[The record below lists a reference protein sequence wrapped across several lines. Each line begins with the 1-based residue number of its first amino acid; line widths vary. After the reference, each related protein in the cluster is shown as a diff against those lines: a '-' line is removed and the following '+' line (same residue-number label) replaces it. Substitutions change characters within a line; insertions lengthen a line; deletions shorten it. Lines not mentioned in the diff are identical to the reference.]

1 MIKMWLPDGSER
13 RAARGISLREA
24 AMTIHPDLADRAV
37 CASVDGEL
45 RDLRDA
51 LAEDCQLTL
60 HTDATPEGTRVAGHT
75 AAHIVAQAVKRLFP
89 SAILG
94 LDPIA
99 NGRFSCDVEFGRQL
113 TVGDLRK
120 IQEEVDRIVA
130 ENLPIER
137 ETLSKGDA
145 RALLIRR
152 GEVLKLEVLDRI
164 DSPTVTVYRH
174 GEFVDLCRG
183 PHLASTGCLPEIRLT
198 TIGDASW
205 RDDPRAEA
213 LCRISGALVPSRS
226 A

>member
-1 MIKMWLPDGSER
+1 MIRMWFPDGSEL

-45 RDLRDA
+45 RDLRDT

-60 HTDATPEGTRVAGHT
+60 HTDATPEGARVAGHT

-94 LDPIA
+94 LDPTA
-99 NGRFSCDVEFGRQL
+99 NGFFSCDVEFGRSL
-113 TVGDLRK
+113 TEDDLQR
-120 IQEEVDRIVA
+120 IQEEVDRIVT
-130 ENLPIER
+130 EDLPIER
-137 ETLSKGDA
+137 EILSKGDA

-152 GEVLKLEVLDRI
+152 GEVLKLEILERI
-164 DSPTVTVYRH
+164 GSPTVTVYRH

-183 PHLASTGCLPEIRLT
+183 PHLASTGRLPEIRLT
-198 TIGDASW
+198 AVGEASW
-205 RDDPRAEA
+205 RNDPNAEA
-213 LCRISGALVPSRS
+213 LSRISGAVVPSRP